1 MIPIALYGC
10 KQFFSSNKNWFCL
23 ALVPISMWRVAK
35 TVDVDI
41 AFETAEQQD
50 DQPRDVMLGK
60 MPVPTNAF
68 QPYLMDGVTPPTFL
82 QRGGSFLAPMF
93 PLFRAGMIS
102 SFVGYGIAT
111 ILIYIR
117 AVLFPSYVAV
127 TKPVNVLH
135 ASVYTGCFMAIV
147 SNVRYQVLQGIVEP
161 CIDWVLRKNP
171 VIRSVMIFIVRWTNG
186 LIGSMLAITGMRFFG
201 LQKVK

>member
-1 MIPIALYGC
+1 
-10 KQFFSSNKNWFCL
+10 
-23 ALVPISMWRVAK
+23 MWRVAK
-35 TVDVDI
+35 TVDVDGTV
-41 AFETAEQQD
+41 APSKEDHDED
-50 DQPRDVMLGK
+50 YEDPRDVMLLGK

-68 QPYLMDGVTPPTFL
+68 QPYLMDGVTPPTLL

-111 ILIYIR
+111 ILIYVR
-117 AVLFPSYVAV
+117 TLLFPSYIAV
-127 TKPVNVLH
+127 TKPVNVLY

-161 CIDWVLRKNP
+161 CIDWVFRNAP
-171 VIRSVMIFIVRWTNG
+171 VIRSAMIFAVRWTNG
-186 LIGSMLAITGMRFFG
+186 LIGSMLAIAGMQYFG